1 MELFRQE
8 YELNLPRNWG
18 KKTFLRLQQR
28 ELESLLPPK
37 ATSSKVLAAIQNTN
51 NPVSDE
57 RVLNITTVLTQ
68 LTDEELVE
76 YFEKVE
82 KCSDLIMQNW
92 KSISDHV
99 LRSISMVFGE
109 ELEYLDLSY
118 SSVSINH
125 LEILLARV
133 LKLKV
138 IRINGCKDFDAAC
151 MAILARVSSS
161 TLIEVYADGCEFRID
176 PLLILG
182 GCIGFNSP
190 KFAHLTVISLASC
203 PVVDKGEYFIT
214 HVFYAYCGYMI
225 LQTY

>member
-18 KKTFLRLQQR
+18 KKTFYRLQQR

-37 ATSSKVLAAIQNTN
+37 ATSAKVLTALQNFG
-51 NPVSDE
+51 PVSDE
-57 RVLNITTVLTQ
+57 KILNITSLLSQ
-68 LTDEELVE
+68 LSDEELIE
-76 YFEKVE
+76 YFEKVG
-82 KCSDLIMQNW
+82 KSDCIVMQNW
-92 KSISDHV
+92 KSISDQV

-109 ELEYLDLSY
+109 EIELLDVSY
-118 SSVSINH
+118 SEIAINH

-138 IRINGCKDFDAAC
+138 IRINGCKSFDAAC

-161 TLIEVYADGCEFRID
+161 TMTEVYADGCEFRID

-190 KFAHLTVISLASC
+190 KFSHLTVLSLASC
-203 PVVDKGEYFIT
+203 PILDKGW
-214 HVFYAYCGYMI
+214 
-225 LQTY
+225 